1 MPNLLQSKNSSK
13 DKDLTRRLFLSYFT
27 GIGMSSTLLP
37 GILWVR
43 CQGKKDKKITKN
55 MLKDAE
61 GLAGL
66 EFTDEERELMV
77 DGLNDYLEKYEELR
91 KIPLENSVVPAL
103 QFNPILPG
111 MSFEEKFK
119 PIKISN
125 VQISQVPSNLEEL
138 AFLPVTHLSQFIK
151 SGKVSAVELT
161 KMYLSRL
168 KKYGPKLQCIVTLTE
183 ELALEQ
189 AKKADEEIS
198 GGRYRGP
205 LHGIPWG
212 VKDLFSTKGYKTTW
226 GAMPYKEQLIDED
239 ATVVKRLEEA
249 GAVLVAKL
257 TSGALAM
264 GNVWFGGET
273 KNPWNLEQGSS
284 GSSAGPGAAT
294 AAGLVGFSIGTET
307 MGSIISPSTRCGVT
321 GLRTTFGRISRYGAM
336 ALSWSMDK
344 IGPMCRSVEDCA
356 LVLNNIYGPDGK
368 DGTVVDIPFNW
379 DSNSDI
385 KNLRVGYVKSAS
397 ENEQKDKEWKANDE
411 ATLEKLRSLGI
422 NLVPIELPDYP
433 IDAINF
439 ILRVEAAAAFDE
451 LTRSNKDDLLVRQN
465 RGAWPNTFRLA
476 RMIPAV
482 EYIQANRFR
491 TIIMKAMA
499 ELMSDIDVYVV
510 PTRGNN
516 NLLLTNLTGHPAVVL
531 PNGFTERG
539 TPTSISFTGR
549 LYGEAE
555 MLALA
560 KRYQDST
567 DFHLKHPML

>member
-1 MPNLLQSKNSSK
+1 MPNLLQSKNSFK

-27 GIGMSSTLLP
+27 GIGLFSTLLP
-37 GILWVR
+37 GILFVK
-43 CQGKKDKKITKN
+43 CQGKNDEKITKN

-66 EFTDEERELMV
+66 EFADEERELMV
-77 DGLNDYLEKYEELR
+77 DGLNDYLKKYEELR
-91 KIPLENSVVPAL
+91 KIPLDNSVAPAL
-103 QFNPILPG
+103 QFNPVLPG
-111 MSFEEKFK
+111 MSFEKKSK

-125 VQISQVPSNLEEL
+125 IQISQVPSNLEEL
-138 AFLPVTHLSQFIK
+138 AFLPATHLSQFIK
-151 SGKVSAVELT
+151 SGKVSSVELT
-161 KMYLSRL
+161 RMYLSRL
-168 KKYGPKLQCIVTLTE
+168 KKYGAKLQCIVTLTE
-183 ELALEQ
+183 ELAIEQ

-198 GGRYRGP
+198 RGRYRGA

-226 GAMPYKEQLIDED
+226 GAMPYKDQIIDED

-273 KNPWNLEQGSS
+273 KNPWNIEQGSS

-368 DGTVVDIPFNW
+368 DRTAVDIPFNW
-379 DSNSDI
+379 DSNLDI
-385 KNLRVGYVKSAS
+385 KNLRVGYVKSAF
-397 ENEQKDKEWKANDE
+397 ENERKDKEWKANDE
-411 ATLEKLRSLGI
+411 ATLEKLGSLGI
-422 NLVPIELPDYP
+422 NLIPIELPDYP
-433 IDAINF
+433 VSMWNF
-439 ILRVEAAAAFDE
+439 ISDVEAAAAFDE

-482 EYIQANRFR
+482 EYIQANRLR
-491 TIIMKAMA
+491 TLIMKAMA
-499 ELMSDIDVYVV
+499 EMMSDIDVYVV

-531 PNGFTERG
+531 PNGFAKKG
-539 TPTSISFTGR
+539 TPTSISFIGK

-560 KRYQDST
+560 KVYQDST
-567 DFHLKHPML
+567 DFHLKHPVL